1 MANYSP
7 PQCYRHGNSCNND
20 SVAADKSNV
29 YGQRRS
35 INAND
40 DTAKD
45 TDDAD
50 NSRRYAEDTA
60 KAKAEADKENGGGDA
75 EVLD

>member
-7 PQCYRHGNSCNND
+7 PRCYRHGNSCNND

-50 NSRRYAEDTA
+50 NSRRYAEDMA